1 MTTASKSTS
10 RRKSPASSAKADKA
24 AKKPV
29 SRAAAG
35 KRANKPAGAEI
46 TPEQRQRLIAEA
58 AYLRA
63 EARGFAPGDPLH
75 DWLAAE
81 QEIDARLTGAS
92 GAALH

>member
-24 AKKPV
+24 AAKPS
-29 SRAAAG
+29 SRAASG
-35 KRANKPAGAEI
+35 KRSNKTATPEI
-46 TPEQRQRLIAEA
+46 TPEQRRHLIAEA

-63 EARGFAPGDPLH
+63 EARGFTPGDPVH

-81 QEIDARLTGAS
+81 QEIDARLTGDP
-92 GAALH
+92 GAAIH